1 MLKSS
6 WEHCTRHDAPPAI
19 SHTEQHW
26 HSEADATSCPI
37 MMDSDREQKRHR
49 EAQCCQSPYV
59 LKKNS
64 TVAPMRCGSYEEWER
79 VTQGCGRNAQKQMH
93 DGSLNILVRQLWNNI
108 WALGKWF
115 FFSFFFL
122 RRGEEEKW
130 TAKSFTCVLCLD
142 LNMTALEFTVTPGVV
157 LRACQSCG
165 LASVLRQRSWI
176 NKCKND
182 YILVLHFTCISLK
195 CVTVL

>member
-26 HSEADATSCPI
+26 HSEADAASCPI

-115 FFSFFFL
+115 FFFFFL
-122 RRGEEEKW
+122 FEAWRRGEVNSKKFYPC
-130 TAKSFTCVLCLD
+130 TLLGFKYDC
-142 LNMTALEFTVTPGVV
+142 
-157 LRACQSCG
+157 
-165 LASVLRQRSWI
+165 SWI
-176 NKCKND
+176 HSHSRCSPQSLSELWFGLCFETKIMNK
-182 YILVLHFTCISLK
+182 
-195 CVTVL
+195 